1 MNLIEWSDLSVFKE
15 FCLDRLAVGLAADSI
30 AQELSIVLNHP
41 IDPKQIVESNS
52 EEEILS
58 RRKELLEEAKSSA
71 PVITREL
78 IISMGRIKKFLDQAE
93 KAFNSSEKFVE
104 DFDGYRRSLELQ
116 LKAIDVAS
124 KQIAL
129 LNESSQK
136 APVINISFNLNDL
149 KRLESSGAITI
160 VDTDLANELIGG
172 DTDALQKEKEVIQ

>member
-1 MNLIEWSDLSVFKE
+1 MNLVEWSDLSVFKE

-41 IDPKQIVESNS
+41 VDPKQVIESNS

-58 RRKELLEEAKSSA
+58 RRRELLEEAKASA

-78 IISMGRIKKFLDQAE
+78 IVSMGRIKKFLDQAE
-93 KAFNSSEKFVE
+93 KAFNNSEKYVD

-160 VDTDLANELIGG
+160 VDTELANELIGG
-172 DTDALQKEKEVIQ
+172 SVQEEKEVMQC